1 MGLESH
7 RRGHDLERRKRDL
20 EVDLHVVDRQ
30 RLVVVG
36 DVEVRWLLVAH
47 RTADQQPLG
56 GESEGAHAVFAV
68 VQHVELA
75 DVIDRRRSRRDRRAG
90 SNPCRRWCR
99 RGSRNTGV
107 AEHRRFAT
115 VGEVATPIE
124 PFTLTGTHVQL
135 EPLAR
140 DQAAD
145 LARAGAIDRSSYG
158 YTPVPDGLAEAER
171 YIDWLLAD
179 RDRGAVVPFAQRRL
193 DTGELVGCTRYL
205 ELRHWR
211 GRTAPD
217 EVEIG
222 GTWLAST
229 AQRTAVNTEAKLLLL
244 THAFEQWEV
253 WRVAICTDALNQR
266 SRDAIE
272 RLGAQFEGILR
283 SHRLVNQPGET
294 RPRDTAVY
302 SIIGAEWPAVRDG
315 LVARLARAGGSAP
328 PAGPPSAPG

>member
-1 MGLESH
+1 M
-7 RRGHDLERRKRDL
+7 
-20 EVDLHVVDRQ
+20 
-30 RLVVVG
+30 
-36 DVEVRWLLVAH
+36 
-47 RTADQQPLG
+47 
-56 GESEGAHAVFAV
+56 
-68 VQHVELA
+68 
-75 DVIDRRRSRRDRRAG
+75 
-90 SNPCRRWCR
+90 
-99 RGSRNTGV
+99 
-107 AEHRRFAT
+107 
-115 VGEVATPIE
+115 
-124 PFTLTGTHVQL
+124 
-135 EPLAR
+135 
-140 DQAAD
+140 
-145 LARAGAIDRSSYG
+145 
-158 YTPVPDGLAEAER
+158 PDGLAEAER

-211 GRTAPD
+211 GRTEPD

-302 SIIGAEWPAVRDG
+302 SIISAEWPAVRNG
-315 LVARLARAGGSAP
+315 LVARLARAGAPAPQDGSR
-328 PAGPPSAPG
+328 STPGGASST